1 MGMITYQPLQI
12 NAGDLLFNQKVIR
25 GINLGGFLMEISD
38 EEKNNAYKRVSDDLR
53 DGGKIFGTDIV
64 KEVTLD

>member
-1 MGMITYQPLQI
+1 
-12 NAGDLLFNQKVIR
+12 
-25 GINLGGFLMEISD
+25 MEISD

-64 KEVTLD
+64 KEVTLDQYLEAFSEADAIASEGKILVKIGE